1 MTPNSHKIKI
11 LHLITN
17 LETGGAEMMLF
28 KILSGMD
35 REKFVSEVVS
45 LRDVGSVGQ
54 KIRNLGIPVH
64 GVGMQLGLPDPL
76 SIWRLIHLVRKLN
89 PGLIQG
95 WMYHGN
101 LAAQVVNAFLP
112 EPIPVLWNIRHSLY
126 DLAYEKWMT
135 AKVIRLGARLS
146 KKPAQILYNS
156 NVSAVQHEALGYAAD
171 KRLMIPNGFDTD
183 VFSPSEEAKSSI
195 RKELEIPPTSPLIG
209 LIGRYH
215 PMKDHA
221 GFIRAAAHLSKSH
234 ENVHFLLAGNKVDAD
249 NRELMDL
256 INELNLSSKVH
267 LLGERNDVN
276 LLMASLDIASSS
288 SYFGEG
294 FPNVIG
300 EAMACGVPCVVTDVG
315 DSGAIVGDTG
325 RVVAP
330 KDPVAMA
337 SAWEHILALGSQER
351 KNLGMKARERVVNN
365 FSITKIVSEY
375 ENLYSRFL

>member
-1 MTPNSHKIKI
+1 MTPNNHKSKI
-11 LHLITN
+11 VHLITQ

-28 KILSGMD
+28 KVLSGMN
-35 REKFVSEVVS
+35 REKYASEVIS
-45 LRDVGSVGQ
+45 LVDVGSVGK
-54 KIRNLGIPVH
+54 KIQSLGIPVH
-64 GVGMQLGLPDPL
+64 GVGMQLGRPDPL
-76 SIWRLIHLVRKLN
+76 SIWRLIQLVRKLK
-89 PGLIQG
+89 PGVIQG

-101 LAAQVVNAFLP
+101 LAAQIVSTFLSHP
-112 EPIPVLWNIRHSLY
+112 VPVLWNIRHSLY

-135 AKVIRLGARLS
+135 AWVIRLGAKLS
-146 KKPAQILYNS
+146 RKPAQILYNS
-156 NVSAVQHEALGYAAD
+156 NVSAAQHEALGYAAD
-171 KRLMIPNGFDTD
+171 KRVMIPNGFDTD

-195 RKELEIPPTSPLIG
+195 RKELEIPSTSPLIG

-234 ENVHFLLAGNKVDAD
+234 EEVHFLLAGRNVDAD
-249 NRELMDL
+249 NEELMGL
-256 INELNLSSKVH
+256 INELNLSRNVH
-267 LLGERNDVN
+267 LLGKRDDVN
-276 LLMASLDIASSS
+276 RLMASLDIASSS

-315 DSGAIVGDTG
+315 DSGAVVGDTG
-325 RVVAP
+325 QVVPP

-337 SAWEHILALGSQER
+337 SAWKHILDLGPQGR
-351 KNLGMKARERVVNN
+351 KELGMKARERVVNN
-365 FSITKIVSEY
+365 FTLKKIVSEY